1 LTPGKHTTIAVETPQ
16 GDLELKM
23 ESRDK
28 TVRDLKCIVRE
39 DGDMETLN
47 VQHFGQTEKYI
58 IGKYDLEILTLP
70 RVYIEDVEI
79 KQSHTTSISIPLPG
93 IAVIEK
99 KASGYGGI
107 YLMED
112 NQQKWMY
119 TFRDNPGQRETI
131 VLQPGKYKAV
141 FRAKYSK
148 RSFFTVERDF
158 TVESGKSVNVKLY
171 R

>member
-1 LTPGKHTTIAVETPQ
+1 
-16 GDLELKM
+16 M
-23 ESRDK
+23 
-28 TVRDLKCIVRE
+28 DLKSIVRQ
-39 DGDMETLN
+39 DGRMETLN
-47 VQHFGQTEKYI
+47 VQYFGTTEKYI
-58 IGKYDLEILTLP
+58 TGKYDLEILTLP
-70 RVYIEDVEI
+70 RIYINDVEI

-107 YLMED
+107 YLVE
-112 NQQKWMY
+112 NNELKWMY
-119 TFRDNPGQRETI
+119 NFRDNTEQRETI
-131 VLQPGKYKAV
+131 VLQPGTYKAI

-148 RSFFTVERDF
+148 RSFFSVEKMF